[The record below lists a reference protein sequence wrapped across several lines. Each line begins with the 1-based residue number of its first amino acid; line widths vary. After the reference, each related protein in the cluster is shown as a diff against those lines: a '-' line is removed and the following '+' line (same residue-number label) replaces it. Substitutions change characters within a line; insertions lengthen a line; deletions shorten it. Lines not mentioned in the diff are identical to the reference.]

1 MVEFTLEIY
10 LSVAI
15 FVSLAKH
22 LIQITMCEL
31 WTNPDAA
38 LTEIRLRDVSVAI
51 LIHDAEDCDEVIL
64 TRVLLIQNS
73 RHDGDELCELDRSIP
88 CKET

>member
-1 MVEFTLEIY
+1 MVEFTLEID

-15 FVSLAKH
+15 FVRFTEH
-22 LIQITMCEL
+22 LIQITMSKL

-73 RHDGDELCELDRSIP
+73 RHDGDKLCKLYRSVP